1 MKHKKHLL
9 VLVLLADLTTD
20 TAQALLVDRSNG
32 LMYDNVLNVTWQQ
45 NSSHANTSGYS
56 GPHLMD
62 WASVNTWVT
71 NLTFDGLTG
80 WRLPTYNSI
89 NGSSFNYNATYN
101 GATDM
106 GTNFT
111 SPKFESAP
119 MQNSNLSLN
128 DYLSRPGNFQADL
141 NSFGTGTYRDQGATD
156 LATNLQSNLLW
167 QDTALN
173 IHSPYP
179 VDFKSG
185 NNSSI
190 NIGTKGKHNYVGPVR
205 GLDIN
210 PVPELCSFWLFIIG
224 LLGLLKLN
232 RCGYIG

>member
-1 MKHKKHLL
+1 
-9 VLVLLADLTTD
+9 
-20 TAQALLVDRSNG
+20 
-32 LMYDNVLNVTWQQ
+32 
-45 NSSHANTSGYS
+45 
-56 GPHLMD
+56 MD

-101 GATDM
+101 GTTDM
-106 GTNFT
+106 GINITN
-111 SPKFESAP
+111 PKFESAS

-128 DYLSRPGNFQADL
+128 NYLSRPGDFQADL
-141 NSFGTGTYRDQGATD
+141 NSFGTDTYRGQSTTD
-156 LATNLQSNLLW
+156 LQSNLYW
-167 QDTALN
+167 QDTVLN

-185 NNSSI
+185 SNSSK
-190 NIGTKGKHNYVGPVR
+190 NIGTKGKHDNVGPDR
-205 GLDIN
+205 GRDIN

-224 LLGLLKLN
+224 LLGLLRLK